1 MDESGIRLKRFLQ
14 AENIQQQ
21 DVARKLGKTKQYINL
36 VCNGRTSVGK
46 KLAKALQESIGV
58 SAAWLLTG
66 DGTMYADK
74 ADPGIETLSE
84 PTDIEEGEVAVSQSP
99 GEGRPYFDVDF
110 TASFEF
116 LENDQTTQP
125 SYFINFRPYNACDCW
140 CNVHGDSMYPTIS
153 PGDIVAMKRIEDFRY
168 LINGKIYGIITSNGL
183 RTIKRVRDNG
193 DTLTLIPD
201 NPSIG
206 EQTIPRSY
214 ITGVY
219 LIMGAIKQF

>member
-1 MDESGIRLKRFLQ
+1 MDYSGIRLTRFLK
-14 AENIQQQ
+14 EKEITQQ
-21 DVARKLGKTKQYINL
+21 DIAVRLGISKQYVTSI
-36 VCNGRTSVGK
+36 CRGRKGVSK
-46 KLAKALQESIGV
+46 KFAVTLQETIGV

-66 DGTMYADK
+66 DGKMCADNS
-74 ADPGIETLSE
+74 DSGIMGLSE
-84 PTDIEEGEVAVSQSP
+84 PSEDANEVAVSQSP

-125 SYFINFRPYNACDCW
+125 SYFINFKPYNACDCW

-206 EQTIPRSY
+206 EQTIPRSF